1 MKGKYLVW
9 KNGKAAK
16 LLTIQLVYIFVD
28 TVHIFRMALLAGWEE
43 LCGFLHLMDEEGGRV
58 LGCHAHVL
66 QDVDV
71 LAHVHVHVHKDHLLT
86 IVAAHVSQLK
96 LHGCVR
102 QSLAWIS

>member
-1 MKGKYLVW
+1 MHTILLVS
-9 KNGKAAK
+9 NFADA
-16 LLTIQLVYIFVD
+16 VYIYQ
-28 TVHIFRMALLAGWEE
+28 MAFLARWEE
-43 LCGFLHLMDEEGGRV
+43 LGGFLHLMYEEGGRV

-71 LAHVHVHVHKDHLLT
+71 LPHVHVHVHKDHLLA

-96 LHGCVR
+96 LDIWVR